1 MVYEPIEVPLLFDN
15 ISEEGLVLFENL
27 DAAIP
32 ELPPS
37 VPNIANL

>member
-15 ISEEGLVLFENL
+15 NSEAGLVLFENL
-27 DAAIP
+27 DVIP

-37 VPNIANL
+37 VPNIAIYN